1 MMNRKTSEASA
12 ARRASAIA
20 LEERVLQIIEYEP
33 GLSIY
38 QIAKKI
44 DRNPGA
50 VRKAV
55 KRLEERE
62 VIETITT
69 LERGRAKRMVF
80 PKELKPWQALDWEN
94 PENIRALKYL
104 PEKLREEIERWLEGR
119 KLGKEEE

>member
-1 MMNRKTSEASA
+1 MNKKTSEASA
-12 ARRASAIA
+12 ARKASAIA
-20 LEERVLQIIEYEP
+20 LEERVLQIVEYEP

-44 DRNPGA
+44 NRNPGA

-55 KRLEERE
+55 ERLEERG
-62 VIETITT
+62 VVETITT

-94 PENIRALKYL
+94 PENLRALKYL
-104 PEKLREEIERWLEGR
+104 PEKLRKEIEDWLEG
-119 KLGKEEE
+119 GENNN